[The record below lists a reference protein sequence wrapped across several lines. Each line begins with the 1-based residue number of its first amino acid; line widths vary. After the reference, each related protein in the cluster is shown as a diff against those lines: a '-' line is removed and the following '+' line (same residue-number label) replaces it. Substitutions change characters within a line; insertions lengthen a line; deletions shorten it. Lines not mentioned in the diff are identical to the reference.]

1 MLSLVTACFHF
12 RLVQNNM
19 KYGLNI
25 YWTRL
30 QVGVRCKS
38 SKRQVWATTTATAA
52 SSFEDKIRLANEVVS
67 W

>member
-1 MLSLVTACFHF
+1 MLSLVTLCFQV
-12 RLVQNNM
+12 RLVQNNLN
-19 KYGLNI
+19 YGLNI

-52 SSFEDKIRLANEVVS
+52 SSFENKIRLANEIVS